1 MQAVI
6 VTSSVCMGTTPSQ
19 KVFIKYKHLYKA
31 KNEKNALQQS
41 ADRTLNIFMF
51 R

>member
-1 MQAVI
+1 MQVI
-6 VTSSVCMGTTPSQ
+6 IATSSVCMGSTPLQ
-19 KVFIKYKHLYKA
+19 KVFIKHKHLYKA

-41 ADRTLNIFMF
+41 ADRTLDFLML